1 MGETGGMQL
10 EKSGSV
16 WVLNL
21 GDTENRFNDDSIA
34 ELTAHLD
41 EVTADR
47 EPHALVTTADGK
59 FWSNGLDLDW
69 LGEGRERLPELIVKV
84 QNVFADVLGAEFPT
98 VAALQGHAFAAG
110 AMLAIS
116 HDLRVMRDDRGWM
129 CFPEIDIA
137 MTFTSGM
144 NLLVSSKLN
153 PPVAHQAMVFGR
165 RFTAPE
171 ALAAGMIDATA
182 PADDVLSTAVDQA
195 GALVG
200 KDPASLGAIKRMLYA
215 PALAALREGR

>member
-1 MGETGGMQL
+1 
-10 EKSGSV
+10 
-16 WVLNL
+16 
-21 GDTENRFNDDSIA
+21 
-34 ELTAHLD
+34 
-41 EVTADR
+41 
-47 EPHALVTTADGK
+47 VTTADGK

-84 QNVFADVLGAEFPT
+84 QNLFADVLGADFPT

-116 HDLRVMRDDRGWM
+116 HDLRVMRADRGWM

-144 NLLVSSKLN
+144 NLLVSSKLS

-182 PADDVLSTAVDQA
+182 PVDDVLSTAVDQA